1 MGELRIDWEEVR
13 REAVEILSGYLRI
26 DTTNPPG
33 GEEGAAAFLAEV
45 LGREGISSERVDG
58 APGRTNLIARLEGS
72 GGAGKPLVLLSH
84 SDVVP
89 AERDHWRVD
98 PFSGALEDGS
108 IWGRGALDMKGMG
121 ILELMCVLLLK
132 RHRIPLRRDV
142 LLLAVADEEEAGAYG
157 MEWLAKNRPDL
168 LDVAFVINEGA
179 YGLSEFM
186 SQPARLFGIAP
197 AEKGPVWLRLRT
209 RGTPGHGSVP
219 GPESATARMTRA
231 LDRALGWETEFR
243 ILPEVRKFLEVAAG
257 AGLIPV
263 VEDDEIIR
271 GIAEMN
277 PFLRAMTRDTLSI
290 TTMKAGYKVNVLPSE
305 AEATLD
311 CRLLPGRTAAGF
323 LEELRERIC
332 DPEVTIETIQA
343 CDPVPSSLETD
354 LSEIITRVVRE
365 RGPEEAVLPQI
376 CPGFTDSRI
385 YRQHGVTSYGFI
397 PFLLTFDD
405 LKGVHGH
412 NEHVSEENVGLGC
425 EVLFEVVRR
434 ICA

>member
-1 MGELRIDWEEVR
+1 MDDLRIDWEEVR
-13 REAVEILSGYLRI
+13 REAVEILARYLRI

-33 GEEGAAAFLAEV
+33 GEEAAAAFLAEI
-45 LGREGISSERVDG
+45 LQREGIASERVDS

-89 AERDHWRVD
+89 AERDHWQVD
-98 PFSGALEDGS
+98 PFSGALRDGA

-121 ILELMCVLLLK
+121 ILELMTVLLLK
-132 RHRIPLRRDV
+132 RHGIPLRRDV
-142 LLLAVADEEEAGAYG
+142 ILLAVADEEEAGACG

-168 LDVAFVINEGA
+168 LDVAFVLNEGA

-186 SQPARLFGIAP
+186 SQPAKLFGIAP
-197 AEKGPVWLRLRT
+197 AEKGPVWLRLKT

-243 ILPEVRKFLEVAAG
+243 ILPEVRKFLESVAA

-263 VEDDEIIR
+263 VEDDAIIQ
-271 GIAEMN
+271 GMAEMN
-277 PFLRAMTRDTLSI
+277 PFLRAMTRDTVSL

-311 CRLLPGRTAAGF
+311 CRLLPGGTAEGF
-323 LEELRERIC
+323 LKELRGRID
-332 DPEVTIETIQA
+332 DPEVTIETIHA
-343 CDPVPSSLETD
+343 CDPIPSPLETPLHD
-354 LSEIITRVVRE
+354 VIARSSSRWCAGSARE
-365 RGPEEAVLPQI
+365 ARGFE
-376 CPGFTDSRI
+376 DRSDRMSRI
-385 YRQHGVTSYGFI
+385 PDPAPSPV
-397 PFLLTFDD
+397 
-405 LKGVHGH
+405 
-412 NEHVSEENVGLGC
+412 
-425 EVLFEVVRR
+425 
-434 ICA
+434 